1 MATRQCNM
9 QQTVQLGQAQP
20 SALSGIRE
28 QVKSTVSLLSL
39 NWQFTQ
45 SKLAVYLAQTL
56 SRRREALRRWW
67 WEPSQTLTALCATD
81 RGEVFTHRDVVIA
94 HLVLTAVLVLIGIGG
109 AL

>member
-1 MATRQCNM
+1 M
-9 QQTVQLGQAQP
+9 QQTIQLGQAQP

-56 SRRREALRRWW
+56 RRRREACRQWW
-67 WEPSQTLTALCATD
+67 WEPSQTFTALCATD
-81 RGEVFTHRDVVIA
+81 RGEVFTHGDAVKANASLVAVII
-94 HLVLTAVLVLIGIGG
+94 LIGIGG

>member
-1 MATRQCNM
+1 M
-9 QQTVQLGQAQP
+9 QQTIQLGQAQP

-28 QVKSTVSLLSL
+28 QVKSTVSLPSL

-56 SRRREALRRWW
+56 RRRREACRQWW
-67 WEPSQTLTALCATD
+67 WEPSQTFTALCGSE
-81 RGEVFTHRDVVIA
+81 GEVFTHGDVVKA
-94 HLVLTAVLVLIGIGG
+94 NASLVAVIILIGIGG